1 MGAQDSAGQA
11 ARQPQAGREAPPG
24 REGGGL
30 TAPPYRRKTMKT
42 FLLVIFLWNGST
54 GEVVNVSKSFNDL
67 DTCKQVSLMVQD
79 RYQDEFTFI
88 NVSCKEVI
96 K

>member
-1 MGAQDSAGQA
+1 
-11 ARQPQAGREAPPG
+11 
-24 REGGGL
+24 
-30 TAPPYRRKTMKT
+30 MKT
-42 FLLVIFLWNGST
+42 FLLVAFLWNGST

-67 DTCKQVSLMVQD
+67 GTCKQVSLMVQD

-88 NVSCKEVI
+88 NASCKEVI